1 MGRKSKANVRR
12 QEILN
17 HFYTVIIEEGFEGA
31 SIAKIANKMDV
42 NPSLIIHYF
51 KSKDLMVLGL
61 IEYIIETYSSHILP
75 DFSNVSDPQERWED
89 VVDVISRIKWSNFL
103 DTTVFYS
110 AFTLS
115 LRNEEIKKKF
125 SELYKGVESRL
136 TQEIAIARDANIIN
150 VSEPDKVAKLILS
163 LLEGTN
169 YYQNMD
175 DELGNTSGKASES
188 DLRSQL
194 MKKTI
199 EQICNCGKF

>member
-1 MGRKSKANVRR
+1 MGRRSKANVRK

-51 KSKDLMVLGL
+51 KTKDLMVLGL
-61 IEYIIETYSSHILP
+61 IEYILETYSSHILP
-75 DFSNVSDPQERWED
+75 DFSNVADPQERWED
-89 VVDVISRIKWSNFL
+89 VVDVVSRIKWSSFL

-125 SELYKGVESRL
+125 CELYENVENRIKE
-136 TQEIAIARDANIIN
+136 EIIIAKDAGIIN
-150 VSEPDKVAKLILS
+150 VSDPGNVAKLIIS

-169 YYQNMD
+169 YYQSINEEFGRTSEDAM
-175 DELGNTSGKASES
+175 GNSS
-188 DLRSQL
+188 RSLL

-199 EQICNCGKF
+199 QQVCNSGVF